1 MNQRMGLTVVSTSSH
16 ETFGAPCWV
25 SLLARD
31 REAAQEFYGAVLG
44 WEFGSAQLGEA
55 FAVGFADGVPV
66 AGLGSRP
73 PNLSIP
79 VVWIPYFAVDDTDV
93 TAARIL
99 ERSGTVAVGPLSF
112 GTGRAA
118 LAADVDGAVFG
129 IWQGDAIPDWGMG
142 AEAAPAWLELRTRNA
157 FDAAIFYGEVLEW
170 ACQQAGCCEVAYAE
184 EYDRIL
190 LRHAGRT
197 VARLHGGTLAQAPD
211 PHLRP
216 RWHVHFR
223 VPDLEA
229 AVKAALGLGGSTV
242 FGTDSGPFPHEITL
256 RDPDGAV
263 FSIAG
268 PAGAGPS

>member
-1 MNQRMGLTVVSTSSH
+1 MSTSSH

-25 SLLARD
+25 SLLSRD
-31 REAAQEFYGAVLG
+31 LAAAQQFYGAVLG
-44 WEFGSAQLGEA
+44 WEFGPVRLGEA
-55 FAVGFADGVPV
+55 FSVGFADGIPV
-66 AGLGSRP
+66 AGLGSLP
-73 PNLSIP
+73 PELSTP
-79 VVWIPYFAVDDTDV
+79 VVWTPYFAVDDADV
-93 TAARIL
+93 TAARVL
-99 ERSGTVAVGPLSF
+99 ERSGTVAVGPLAF

-118 LAADVDGAVFG
+118 LASDRDGAVFG

-142 AEAAPAWLELRTRNA
+142 GDAAPAWLELRTRNA

-170 ACQQAGCCEVAYAE
+170 ACEHAGCCEVAYAE
-184 EYDRIL
+184 ESERIL

-216 RWHVHFR
+216 RWQVHFR
-223 VPDLEA
+223 VPDLGA
-229 AVKAALGLGGSTV
+229 AVKAALARGASTV
-242 FGTDSGPFPHEITL
+242 FGPDSGPFPHEVTL

-268 PAGAGPS
+268 PAGSAA